1 MLFIVFP
8 CFFPGSQLLAMQSL
22 HRFRSRS
29 FMGST
34 KSSGGNCRG
43 VGEQKNAEAWRQ
55 HVQEISFITF
65 MDLSLGLP
73 AAKFS
78 QQKPLE
84 VTWFSEAGPWS
95 SRECRCYEHGL
106 LDIYIYMY
114 NIPCFWC
121 WFGCLLHL
129 TTRLGWSGQLM
140 SAHSAAVRCNFEHLS
155 VAMLHAKKNHLL
167 DDEELMRLDT
177 CRELH
182 GRSSPRF
189 IDLAPF
195 QGSGSGRGWFCMH
208 GFLGR
213 IRQCSSSISD
223 TQIFIYRYPDLLLI

>member
-1 MLFIVFP
+1 ML
-8 CFFPGSQLLAMQSL
+8 
-22 HRFRSRS
+22 R
-29 FMGST
+29 
-34 KSSGGNCRG
+34 
-43 VGEQKNAEAWRQ
+43 
-55 HVQEISFITF
+55 
-65 MDLSLGLP
+65 
-73 AAKFS
+73 
-78 QQKPLE
+78 
-84 VTWFSEAGPWS
+84 TWTS
-95 SRECRCYEHGL
+95 
-106 LDIYIYMY
+106 IYIYIYVY
-114 NIPCFWC
+114 NLPCFWC

-129 TTRLGWSGQLM
+129 TTRLVWSGQLM

-223 TQIFIYRYPDLLLI
+223 TQIFIYRYPDLLFNEFFSCTLALIVSALPQSCSVNVTPINQHF